1 MLSFR
6 NWFMFFKL
14 EFIKCCLSRCLQYRY
29 WRQRIQHSIA
39 LRYKLVNSNLQN
51 SNYVIKSIN
60 TFSKATWTGAGSR
73 LFSRSLQ
80 LVGMCKDKQR
90 GNYERGCF
98 DIMSISLN
106 RLLRFD
112 AKVRVCVKKLRKKQ
126 YASWILLYFGHAAR
140 GHGKKNIIF
149 EFLCFDLDLV
159 LVPLR
164 KQKMEKLKAVKK
176 RAPKWSEAEI
186 NALVNAVESQRR
198 QILGYFSSDITS
210 STKTH
215 KLNWSLISSA

>member
-1 MLSFR
+1 MQSIWKMSHCVL
-6 NWFMFFKL
+6 MFVLF
-14 EFIKCCLSRCLQYRY
+14 YR
-29 WRQRIQHSIA
+29 S
-39 LRYKLVNSNLQN
+39 
-51 SNYVIKSIN
+51 
-60 TFSKATWTGAGSR
+60 GAGSR

-80 LVGMCKDKQR
+80 LLGMCKDKQR

-106 RLLRFD
+106 CLLRFD

-140 GHGKKNIIF
+140 GRGKKNIIF
-149 EFLCFDLDLV
+149 EFLCFDLDFV

-198 QILGYFSSDITS
+198 QILGSFSSDITS
-210 STKTH
+210 STKTQAW
-215 KLNWSLISSA
+215 KLVTSKVSEYVRVIIVTSCRLLGYSFLGWNIV

>member
-1 MLSFR
+1 
-6 NWFMFFKL
+6 
-14 EFIKCCLSRCLQYRY
+14 
-29 WRQRIQHSIA
+29 
-39 LRYKLVNSNLQN
+39 
-51 SNYVIKSIN
+51 
-60 TFSKATWTGAGSR
+60 
-73 LFSRSLQ
+73 
-80 LVGMCKDKQR
+80 MCKDKQR

-112 AKVRVCVKKLRKKQ
+112 AKVRVCIKKLRKKQ

-140 GHGKKNIIF
+140 GRGKKNIIF

-176 RAPKWSEAEI
+176 TPKWSEAEI

-198 QILGYFSSDITS
+198 QILGSFSSDITINRS
-210 STKTH
+210 NNTWKSPEQVELELNFLSINTVRHVNKFFLFGKQAIH
-215 KLNWSLISSA
+215 KSRERATNSRLCHVYIIFG

>member
-1 MLSFR
+1 
-6 NWFMFFKL
+6 
-14 EFIKCCLSRCLQYRY
+14 
-29 WRQRIQHSIA
+29 
-39 LRYKLVNSNLQN
+39 
-51 SNYVIKSIN
+51 
-60 TFSKATWTGAGSR
+60 
-73 LFSRSLQ
+73 
-80 LVGMCKDKQR
+80 MCKDKQR

-126 YASWILLYFGHAAR
+126 CASWILLYFGHAAR

-159 LVPLR
+159 LEPLR

-176 RAPKWSEAEI
+176 RAPKWLEAEI

-198 QILGYFSSDITS
+198 QILGSFSSDFFF
-210 STKTH
+210 
-215 KLNWSLISSA
+215 AV